1 MTAIT
6 KCSLRHMKVYF
17 YLCVYASY
25 LCVFMYIGMNTQLT
39 VKCKYLIYE
48 AWEMM
53 GPKKEE

>member
-1 MTAIT
+1 
-6 KCSLRHMKVYF
+6 MKVYF

-25 LCVFMYIGMNTQLT
+25 LCVFMYTDMNTQLT